1 MAEHPMT
8 FHCTPCASCRDESWQ
23 RIVDGRLRWEWQHHC
38 PVSGTQACGGGWGP
52 APEQIR
58 EEVVA
63 REGTVRLEVGGP
75 HGIPLK
81 PLRELMALSLPELV
95 HARTHGFE
103 ATPVEAAL
111 LRGALG

>member
-1 MAEHPMT
+1 MAEHLVT
-8 FHCTPCASCRDESWQ
+8 HSCEPCSSCQDESWQ
-23 RIVDGRLRWEWQHHC
+23 RIADGRLRWEWQHYC
-38 PVSGTQACGGGWGP
+38 PVSRTQACEGGWGP
-52 APEQIR
+52 APEYVR
-58 EEVVA
+58 EEIVA

-111 LRGALG
+111 LRGTLG